1 MAIDGGMRKS
11 LQAGTRLVATYRK
24 QQHVVEV
31 VDGEDGK
38 LRFRLADGRQYSSPS
53 AAGSAVMG
61 GVSCNG
67 WRFFSLQTD
76 DAEEPKPAAAKQ
88 SRTKT
93 TQAAK
98 KPARGVKPKPASEAE
113 PAHDEPVDEQASE
126 PVVNEEVT
134 AD

>member
-1 MAIDGGMRKS
+1 M
-11 LQAGTRLVATYRK
+11 
-24 QQHVVEV
+24 
-31 VDGEDGK
+31 
-38 LRFRLADGRQYSSPS
+38 RFRLLVGLLAVAVGGLVLLGPAPDAEAVPPVSPEVTYHRI
-53 AAGSAVMG
+53 AFPVMG